1 MFVNSFIRNVISAAY
16 SQNAEKLYD
25 FLQKGCH
32 LDTLDNKKFSA
43 VMYLVLQNER
53 SAYLFLEAYGA
64 SPIHI
69 LYAAIY
75 SSNMPLI
82 KEYLSKISLT
92 EEIKQN
98 IKMYASMQARLS
110 PETRDYFVDA
120 LSLEHE
126 NYGYTASGAIISSNL
141 SSLYD
146 IIERDLFKSVDDIVE
161 AASGASYCGKASF
174 NFFLINY
181 KKCLHD
187 QHYLKL
193 ALNAAK
199 GGHLVLARRILE
211 RTNKLFVEQNIFS
224 LAKEAAASGHLHEV
238 LNFMESLPIYLRDYN
253 ALACHAAMAGHIGVT
268 IQLLE
273 ELPLANRNYREVI
286 NSADRANHPSL
297 IHYLM
302 QHRTKKIQLSSMRK
316 NKEQEEAEKQASVIL
331 ASLKRGL

>member
-92 EEIKQN
+92 E
-98 IKMYASMQARLS
+98 
-110 PETRDYFVDA
+110 
-120 LSLEHE
+120 
-126 NYGYTASGAIISSNL
+126 NYGYTASGATFSSNL

-146 IIERDLFKSVDDIVE
+146 IIEHDLFKSVDDIVE

-297 IHYLM
+297 IHYLV

-316 NKEQEEAEKQASVIL
+316 NKEEEEAEKQASVIL
-331 ASLKRGL
+331 ASLKRSL